1 MSWKLSE
8 RFQVSAAR
16 YLLYAALAI
25 GSICLVSIAEAVE
38 LGDAMSISERAD
50 RMGTVG
56 ILILCLL
63 GCFAIV
69 GYLIRVICRE
79 GLKLIVENQRLLT
92 QNQVMMSDN
101 QKIMIEVKDAIISC
115 KHSH

>member
-1 MSWKLSE
+1 MSCKMSG
-8 RFQVSAAR
+8 RFQISAAR
-16 YLLYAALAI
+16 YLLYITLII
-25 GSICLVSIAEAVE
+25 GTVCLVSIAEAVE
-38 LGDAMSISERAD
+38 LGDAMTISERAD

-92 QNQVMMSDN
+92 QNQVMMVES
-101 QKIMIEVKDAIISC
+101 QQVLIEVKDAIIGC
-115 KHSH
+115 KHSR

>member
-1 MSWKLSE
+1 MSVQMSE
-8 RFQVSAAR
+8 RFQVSTAR
-16 YLLYAALAI
+16 YLLYVTLML
-25 GSICLVSIAEAVE
+25 STVCLVSIAEAVE
-38 LGDAMSISERAD
+38 LGGALSFSERAD

-79 GLKLIVENQRLLT
+79 GLKLVVENQRLLT
-92 QNQVMMSDN
+92 QNQQYMEKGQQV
-101 QKIMIEVKDAIISC
+101 MIEVKDAILGC